1 MQRIAGV
8 LNILG
13 FIILIFA
20 SLMLF
25 PTAISWY
32 LDDHAVWSFV
42 IGMVVAGIIGLLM
55 WAVTRQAALGK
66 ELRNRDGFL
75 LSALTW
81 MVLPAI
87 ATIPLM
93 LSIPGLSFT
102 DAYFETMSGLTTTG
116 ATTISNLDQLPGS
129 INVWRTFLVWLGG
142 RSFALAGGRW
152 QPGV

>member
-1 MQRIAGV
+1 MTQIIAGV

-25 PTAISWY
+25 PIAISLY
-32 LDDHAVWSFV
+32 LDDRVVWNFV
-42 IGMVVAGIIGLLM
+42 IGMLIAGTIGLLL
-55 WAVTRQAALGK
+55 WACTRKASHEK

-102 DAYFETMSGLTTTG
+102 DA
-116 ATTISNLDQLPGS
+116 
-129 INVWRTFLVWLGG
+129 
-142 RSFALAGGRW
+142 
-152 QPGV
+152 

>member
-1 MQRIAGV
+1 MTQRVAGV

-20 SLMLF
+20 GLMLF

-32 LDDHAVWSFV
+32 LDDHAVWNFV
-42 IGMVVAGIIGLLM
+42 IGMAVAGTIGLLM
-55 WAVTRQAALGK
+55 WACTRRTFHGK

-87 ATIPLM
+87 ATVPLM

-102 DAYFETMSGLTTTG
+102 DAYFETMSG
-116 ATTISNLDQLPGS
+116 
-129 INVWRTFLVWLGG
+129 
-142 RSFALAGGRW
+142 
-152 QPGV
+152 

>member
-1 MQRIAGV
+1 MKGEHMIQRVAGV

-20 SLMLF
+20 GLMLF

-32 LDDHAVWSFV
+32 LDDHAIGSFAV
-42 IGMVVAGIIGLLM
+42 GMIFSGFIGLVM
-55 WAVTRQAALGK
+55 WASTRKPSLGR

-129 INVWRTFLVWLGG
+129 INV
-142 RSFALAGGRW
+142 
-152 QPGV
+152 